1 MENPELMIPS
11 DGEQYKATLSETG
24 VTITVWMEGDDEYPS
39 DWVPLPP
46 VSEIPHDLR
55 ESRET
60 AILELLRGAMRRVPG
75 WWR

>member
-1 MENPELMIPS
+1 MANPERTIES
-11 DGEQYKATLSETG
+11 GGEQYKATLSDTE

-39 DWVPLPP
+39 DWVAIPP

-60 AILELLRGAMRRVPG
+60 AILELLGLSMLG
-75 WWR
+75 QS